1 MPDELLTAVFAA
13 AERNR
18 RLLLRRWVPWT
29 IVELRRQSPRV
40 PMAYCRRCFL
50 AALVPWMASVPSLT
64 VAAVGGGPIAA
75 LGNTEEIDADAFAV
89 RTSVDGH
96 AVVVNVALAHSLRDV
111 VVQVAAGVAHMG
123 SVVVDGIAL
132 MGCVA
137 LGGFAV
143 VVDEV
148 ANNTKSRFGPCLLR
162 KRLRFPE

>member
-1 MPDELLTAVFAA
+1 
-13 AERNR
+13 
-18 RLLLRRWVPWT
+18 
-29 IVELRRQSPRV
+29 VELRRPSPRV
-40 PMAYCRRCFL
+40 PYCRRCFL
-50 AALVPWMASVPSLT
+50 ALALVPWMASVPSLA

-75 LGNTEEIDADAFAV
+75 VGNTEEIDADAFAV

-111 VVQVAAGVAHMG
+111 VVQVVAGVDHRNFVAA
-123 SVVVDGIAL
+123 DGIAL
-132 MGCVA
+132 MGDGCVA
-137 LGGFAV
+137 LGGCAV

>member
-29 IVELRRQSPRV
+29 IVELRRPSPRV

-50 AALVPWMASVPSLT
+50 ALALGPWMASVPSL
-64 VAAVGGGPIAA
+64 AVGGGSIAA
-75 LGNTEEIDADAFAV
+75 VGNTEEIDADAFAV

-96 AVVVNVALAHSLRDV
+96 AVVVNVALAHSWP
-111 VVQVAAGVAHMG
+111 VVQVAAEVAHHNF
-123 SVVVDGIAL
+123 VVVDGTAL
-132 MGCVA
+132 MDDGCVA
-137 LGGFAV
+137 LGGCAV

-148 ANNTKSRFGPCLLR
+148 ANNTKSRFEPCLLR